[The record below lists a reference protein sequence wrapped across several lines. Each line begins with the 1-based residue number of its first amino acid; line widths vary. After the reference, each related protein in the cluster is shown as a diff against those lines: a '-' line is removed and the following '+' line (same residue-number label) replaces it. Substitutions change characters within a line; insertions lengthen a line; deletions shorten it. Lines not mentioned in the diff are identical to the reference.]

1 MNIILNSDE
10 IKILNMLHFAYEN
23 NDSLGLELELESES
37 SIVIESLIE
46 KKLAAFASEIL
57 ALTIN
62 GLNYCIHYMKK

>member
-1 MNIILNSDE
+1 MNITLNSDE

-62 GLNYCIHYMKK
+62 GLNYCIHYMEK